1 MGVGETKYELSSKVP
16 TMDILDGILVL
27 IVFVCLVVPLI
38 YRWWY
43 GVDLFGK

>member
-1 MGVGETKYELSSKVP
+1 
-16 TMDILDGILVL
+16 MDILYFIG
-27 IVFVCLVVPLI
+27 FMCLAVPLI